1 MLTGTPLEN
10 RLEELYSI
18 VEFLDDKLLGPPWQ
32 FMAQHVIKDDW
43 GGIIGYK
50 DLEGVRRA
58 IAPILLRRRKADVL
72 PELPERIDN
81 DFWLELERGTEQAL
95 QAT

>member
-1 MLTGTPLEN
+1 M
-10 RLEELYSI
+10 
-18 VEFLDDKLLGPPWQ
+18 VEFLDDKLLGPAWQ
-32 FMAQHVIKDDW
+32 FLAQHVIKDEW

-72 PELPERIDN
+72 TQLPERIDN
-81 DFWLELERGTEQAL
+81 DFWLELDTEQARL
-95 QAT
+95 YRPLEKQLADLLRQPE